1 VGFNSCPTSKIDVNA
16 KPVYPPA
23 GKAITA
29 LDIDA
34 DLPDNDKPWR
44 RPGADVSDFFNYGFD
59 EFTWA
64 LYATKQEN
72 LRSEFSADKVAQNN
86 KKMMEEMSSM
96 MMMGGMPMG
105 GMPGMAAPDGN
116 AMTPEMMT
124 MMQQMM
130 GGAGMDQNQMGGFP
144 QGYGGFDQ
152 GNMNAGGA
160 AGGRGN
166 FGGGGRGRRGGRGGW

>member
-1 VGFNSCPTSKIDVNA
+1 
-16 KPVYPPA
+16 
-23 GKAITA
+23 
-29 LDIDA
+29 
-34 DLPDNDKPWR
+34 
-44 RPGADVSDFFNYGFD
+44 
-59 EFTWA
+59 
-64 LYATKQEN
+64 
-72 LRSEFSADKVAQNN
+72 
-86 KKMMEEMSSM
+86 M

-105 GMPGMAAPDGN
+105 AMQGMTGPDGS

-130 GGAGMDQNQMGGFP
+130 SGAGMDQNQMGGFS
-144 QGYGGFDQ
+144 QGYGFDQ